1 MVESQNADLAQNLLT
16 EMQNKIENE
25 IQSLLENSK

>member
-25 IQSLLENSK
+25 MALSN